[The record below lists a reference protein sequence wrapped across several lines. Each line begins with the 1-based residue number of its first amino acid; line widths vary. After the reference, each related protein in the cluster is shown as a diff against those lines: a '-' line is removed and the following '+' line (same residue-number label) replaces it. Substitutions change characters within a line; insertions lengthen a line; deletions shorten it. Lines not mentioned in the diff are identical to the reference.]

1 MSAAVKKFFFRH
13 LNAVLLTLVL
23 VVFSIALG
31 AYSEYFFT
39 VKNIKNLLE
48 ANAYR
53 LILATGMSIV
63 VASGAIDLSAGA
75 VLSLSGIVMAMCSQT
90 GIPAILSILLG
101 IIAGAGMGGANG
113 LVIAK
118 TKINPLIVTLAA
130 MSIYRGLALILT
142 KGTPITK
149 LPIDFLY
156 WGRSD
161 VDKLN
166 PPLLMALVLFLFAI
180 PLMHRTKF
188 GTYIM
193 SLGGNAEALRRQG
206 VNTDMCRV
214 SAHVLM
220 GIYAAIVGLIVT
232 ARLNTAEANAG
243 LNMEI
248 DAITAAIM
256 GGTPLS
262 GGKISLYGTFVSI
275 LLLGVIRNGLTILA
289 VSSYYQ
295 QFIIGV
301 LLLVAVTLAKLRQ
314 KEK

>member
-1 MSAAVKKFFFRH
+1 MNIAAKKFFYRH
-13 LNAVLLTLVL
+13 INATLLTLVL
-23 VVFSIALG
+23 VAFCIALG
-31 AYSEYFFT
+31 MYSEYFFT
-39 VKNIKNLLE
+39 LKNIKNLFE
-48 ANAYR
+48 SNSYR

-75 VLSLSGIVMAMCSQT
+75 VLSLSGIVMAMACQS
-90 GIPAILSILLG
+90 GASVALSILLG
-101 IIAGAGMGGANG
+101 ILAGAGMGGANG

-142 KGTPITK
+142 KGSPITK
-149 LPIDFLY
+149 FPASFLY

-161 VDKLN
+161 VEKLN
-166 PPLLMALVLFLFAI
+166 PPLVMAILLFAIAI
-180 PLMHRTKF
+180 PLMYRTKF
-188 GTYIM
+188 GIYITG
-193 SLGGNAEALRRQG
+193 LGGNLEALRRQG
-206 VNTDMCRV
+206 VNTSACRI

-220 GIYAAIVGLIVT
+220 GVYAAVVGLIVT

-262 GGKISLYGTFVSI
+262 GGKISLYGTFISI

-289 VSSYYQ
+289 VNSYYQ
-295 QFIIGV
+295 QFIVGG
-301 LLLVAVTLAKLRQ
+301 LLLVSVTLAKLRQ
-314 KEK
+314 REK